1 MRIFYRPGIMI
12 VSILII
18 LLIVVLIIFMEI
30 VILRKNN
37 KIDELL
43 KLKNMLNEQIE
54 NRKEAEKNSMESEK
68 KLSRSYQ
75 ELSVVYEQLATA
87 EQELKQQI
95 AELKNHEEALKISE
109 ERYKLAVEGAND
121 AIFEWDFKNDSLF
134 ISDKWKSISESE
146 KNKFNGIRDFI
157 RSIVYHKDLPK
168 VKEDLRN
175 HMKGNTDYF
184 QSEFRIFTKNGVH
197 KWLRARGKV
206 LRDDNEEILKMAG
219 SVTDITE
226 NKVIQ
231 NKINYIAYYDTLTL
245 LPNRARFL
253 EQLDNAITENVT
265 KNHKGAV
272 IFLDVDNFKKIN
284 DVLGHDYGDEF
295 LKKIAQILKNFIR
308 PTDILARSGGDEFI
322 ILIPKMED
330 INEILD
336 LSENIINY
344 FKNPFII
351 NCNTIYSSISMG
363 VSIFPEDGINSKDI
377 LRNADTAM
385 YEAKY
390 NGRNQYRFFN
400 KAMSENI
407 LRKDIIE
414 RGLREALEKN
424 ELMLY
429 YQPQLDIKN
438 NRISGFEALIRW
450 KSKELGW
457 VSPEEFIAIAEET
470 DLIIPL
476 GNWII
481 KEACKQIKYWK
492 EKGYV
497 YDSMAI
503 NISPLQIQQEDFIK
517 NLTSILQETDIR
529 PENVEIEITENVLM
543 NLYDDNIE
551 FLKRLKDKG
560 FRIALDDFGTG
571 YSSLSYLRLLP
582 INKLKID
589 KSFIDYLE
597 SNEADR
603 DITAGIIELSH
614 KMGLEVIVEG
624 VETQQ
629 QLSILKAMDCDS
641 IQGYYF
647 SKPLPTKEVEEF
659 LDNAQFIVHN
669 AQCSASS

>member
-1 MRIFYRPGIMI
+1 MGIFYRPGIMVI
-12 VSILII
+12 SILLL
-18 LLIVVLIIFMEI
+18 LLIIVLIIFMEI

-37 KIDELL
+37 QIDELL

-68 KLSRSYQ
+68 KLSQSYQ
-75 ELSVVYEQLATA
+75 ELSAVYEQLAAA

-95 AELKNHEEALKISE
+95 TELKNHEEALKISE
-109 ERYKLAVEGAND
+109 ERYKLALEGAND

-134 ISDKWKSISESE
+134 ISDKWESISESE
-146 KNKFNGIRDFI
+146 NNKFKGIRDFL
-157 RSIVYHKDLPK
+157 RNIVYHKDLPK

-175 HMKGNTDYF
+175 HMKGKTDYF
-184 QSEFRIFTKNGVH
+184 QSEFRILTKSGIY

-206 LRDDNEEILKMAG
+206 LRDVNNEEILKMAG

-231 NKINYIAYYDTLTL
+231 NKINYIAYYDTLTS

-253 EQLDNAITENVT
+253 EQLDNAITENVV

-295 LKKIAQILKNFIR
+295 LKKISQILKNFIR

-322 ILIPKMED
+322 ILIPRVED
-330 INEILD
+330 INEVLD

-344 FKNPFII
+344 FKNPFIVKS
-351 NCNTIYSSISMG
+351 NTIYSSISMG
-363 VSIFPEDGINSKDI
+363 VSMFPEDGVNSKDI

-390 NGRNQYRFFN
+390 KGRNQYRFFN

-438 NRISGFEALIRW
+438 QKISGFEALVRW
-450 KSKELGW
+450 ESKELGW
-457 VSPEEFIAIAEET
+457 VSPAEFIAIAEET
-470 DLIIPL
+470 ELIIPL

-481 KEACKQIKYWK
+481 KEACKQNRLWK
-492 EKGYV
+492 EKGYN
-497 YDSMAI
+497 YESMAI
-503 NISPLQIQQEDFIK
+503 NISPLQIQHENFITD
-517 NLTSILQETDIR
+517 LTSILQETGMR
-529 PENVEIEITENVLM
+529 SENIEIEITENVLM

-560 FRIALDDFGTG
+560 FKIALDDFGTG

-629 QLSILKAMDCDS
+629 QLNILKAMDCDS

-647 SKPLPTKEVEEF
+647 SRPLPPEDIESF
-659 LDNAQFIVHN
+659 LK
-669 AQCSASS
+669 ASLKK

>member
-1 MRIFYRPGIMI
+1 MRIFYRPGFII
-12 VSILII
+12 VSILIL

-37 KIDELL
+37 QIDELL
-43 KLKNMLNEQIE
+43 KLKNMLNEEIE

-68 KLSRSYQ
+68 KLSQSYQ
-75 ELSVVYEQLATA
+75 ELSAVYEQLAAA

-121 AIFEWDFKNDSLF
+121 AIFEWDFKKDSLF
-134 ISDKWKSISESE
+134 ISDKWESISESE
-146 KNKFNGIRDFI
+146 NNKVDGIRDFL
-157 RSIVYHKDLPK
+157 RSTVYHKDLPK

-175 HMKGNTDYF
+175 HMKGKTDYF
-184 QSEFRIFTKNGVH
+184 QSEFRIFTKSGIY

-206 LRDDNEEILKMAG
+206 LRDDNEEISKMAG

-231 NKINYIAYYDTLTL
+231 NKINYIAYYDTLTT

-253 EQLDNAITENVT
+253 EQLDNAIAENVA

-295 LKKIAQILKNFIR
+295 LKKISQILKNFIR

-330 INEILD
+330 LNEILD

-351 NCNTIYSSISMG
+351 NSNTIYSSISMG
-363 VSIFPEDGINSKDI
+363 VSIFPEDGVNSKDI

-400 KAMSENI
+400 KTMSENI

-438 NRISGFEALIRW
+438 NRISGFEALVRW

-457 VSPEEFIAIAEET
+457 VSPTEFIAIAEET

-481 KEACKQIKYWK
+481 KEACKQIKLLK
-492 EKGYV
+492 DKGYV

-503 NISPLQIQQEDFIK
+503 NISPLQIQQEEFIK
-517 NLTSILQETDIR
+517 DLTSILQETGIR
-529 PENVEIEITENVLM
+529 SENVEIEITENVLM

-560 FRIALDDFGTG
+560 FKIALDDFGTG

-589 KSFIDYLE
+589 KSFIDFLE

-629 QLSILKAMDCDS
+629 QLNILKAMDCDS

-647 SKPLPTKEVEEF
+647 SRPLPTEEVEEF
-659 LDNAQFIVHN
+659 LINAQCTIHN
-669 AQCSASS
+669 AQLR